1 VTSAIIAATGN
12 LIAALIYP
20 IAIAVMTIIIGGL
33 FIRESRHVR
42 IWDEVGGETA
52 ELRQV
57 TGETG
62 TVDAGAGAGARA
74 APS

>member
-1 VTSAIIAATGN
+1 
-12 LIAALIYP
+12 
-20 IAIAVMTIIIGGL
+20 MTIIVGGL
-33 FIRESRHVR
+33 FVRESRHVR

-62 TVDAGAGAGARA
+62 TVEPGAGARA
-74 APS
+74 APG